1 MEILNSRN
9 LKWDKRFVI
18 SVLLTIILAIV
29 LGVVLYKTSYIS
41 IYIYN
46 FADKYVLYVFTFKSG
61 SLFIGRFLAELFFFY
76 ITFLIVYFFKIKY
89 FTLPIFFLRTLFAVF
104 YSIVLFGAFTLEG
117 VFAALLVFIPMLFL
131 SLFTTLFIC
140 EQYAIFCKPYN
151 IILPCALSL
160 LCAFAQLILVNVVL
174 RFVVVIV

>member
-1 MEILNSRN
+1 MEIFHVNA
-9 LKWDKRFVI
+9 LKWDKKFIIASICTV
-18 SVLLTIILAIV
+18 ILAIISSI
-29 LGVVLYKTSYIS
+29 VLYKISYIS

-76 ITFLIVYFFKIKY
+76 ITFLIVYFTKIKY
-89 FTLPIFFLRTLFAVF
+89 FVLPIFFLRTLFTVF

-117 VFAALLVFIPMLFL
+117 MFAALLVFIPMYAISQFL
-131 SLFTTLFIC
+131 TAFIC
-140 EQYAIFCKPYN
+140 EEHSSFYKPFNYL
-151 IILPCALSL
+151 LPCFLALMCALS
-160 LCAFAQLILVNVVL
+160 QLILVNVVL